1 MSTKTFPRGEGSRIQ
16 SLVFDKQYYDVSHAK
31 RKARAM
37 GMKADK
43 VDVETNTIRVR
54 QNDPSQYKTFRM
66 KQLTPTIQAV
76 IGIKHPDPARGGAP
90 KKSKAAAK
98 SRK

>member
-1 MSTKTFPRGEGSRIQ
+1 MSKKAFPRGEGSRIQ

-43 VDVETNTIRVR
+43 ADVDTNTIRVR

-76 IGIKHPDPARGGAP
+76 IGIKYP
-90 KKSKAAAK
+90 KKTSSEKTSSKKTSSKAK
-98 SRK
+98 

>member
-1 MSTKTFPRGEGSRIQ
+1 MAKKTFPRGEGSRIQ

-37 GMKADK
+37 GMTANK
-43 VDVETNTIRVR
+43 VDVDTNTIRVR

-76 IGIKHPDPARGGAP
+76 IGIKHPKASS
-90 KKSKAAAK
+90 KSKAK
-98 SRK
+98 SSK